1 MSRLRVQSIDVE
13 EELKDLEINLNR
25 LRVAYEQHF
34 IGVLKRE
41 PSDLRAKVQKVITR
55 IVNQP
60 PRNSG
65 QKFRFNQLNAKFQVY
80 RQLWGRIMREIEAGT
95 YRPRQFRAKLQAQP
109 TAEAGSGA
117 REAPGPVKD
126 AGLQELHSALAAARK
141 KTGESAR
148 DLTPEKL
155 AHIVRQQ
162 TRALRKKHGKGK
174 VRFRVVIE
182 DNRAKLKATMKPA
195 EPGDVG

>member
-1 MSRLRVQSIDVE
+1 MSRLRVQPTDIE
-13 EELKDLEINLNR
+13 EDLKELEINLNR
-25 LRVAYEQHF
+25 LRVAYEQYF
-34 IGVLKRE
+34 IGVMKRE

-55 IVNQP
+55 LVNQP

-95 YRPRQFRAKLQAQP
+95 YRPRLFRAKLQNQP
-109 TAEAGSGA
+109 TPEASSGA
-117 REAPGPVKD
+117 KESPGPVQG
-126 AGLQELHSALAAARK
+126 AGLEQLHSALAAARK

-155 AHIVRQQ
+155 ARIVRQQ
-162 TRALRKKHGKGK
+162 TRALRKQHGKGK

-182 DNRAKLKATMKPA
+182 DNRAKLKATMKP
-195 EPGDVG
+195 GDVG

>member
-1 MSRLRVQSIDVE
+1 MSRLRVQSVDIE
-13 EELKDLEINLNR
+13 EELKELEINLNR
-25 LRVAYEQHF
+25 LRVAYEQYF
-34 IGVLKRE
+34 IGILKRE
-41 PSDLRAKVQKVITR
+41 PSDLRAKVQKVLTR
-55 IVNQP
+55 LINQP

-95 YRPRQFRAKLQAQP
+95 YRPRQFRAKLQNQP
-109 TAEAGSGA
+109 TPGAGSGA
-117 REAPGPVKD
+117 KDGPGPLKD
-126 AGLQELHSALAAARK
+126 AGLEQLHRALAAARK

-155 AHIVRQQ
+155 ARIVRQQ
-162 TRALRKKHGKGK
+162 TRVLRKKHGKGK

-182 DNRAKLKATMKPA
+182 DNRAKLKATMKS
-195 EPGDVG
+195 GDVG